1 MSEEKLL
8 ASGDTLFAQ
17 SVGRTDLEGGD
28 STALEAS
35 LRRLA
40 GLPDSLSVLPGHGP
54 ETSIGTERKRN
65 PYWPK

>member
-1 MSEEKLL
+1 MSDEKLL

-28 STALEAS
+28 QAVLEAS

-40 GLPDSLSVLPGHGP
+40 SLPDSLSVLPGHGP
-54 ETSIGTERKRN
+54 ETSIGTERQRN